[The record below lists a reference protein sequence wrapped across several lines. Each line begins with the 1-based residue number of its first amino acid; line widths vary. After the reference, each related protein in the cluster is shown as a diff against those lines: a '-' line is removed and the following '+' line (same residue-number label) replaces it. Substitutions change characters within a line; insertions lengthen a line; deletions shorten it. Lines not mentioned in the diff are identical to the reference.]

1 MEEPNEHQQ
10 AKRLWRHYRSQV
22 GSSGE
27 CPDALL
33 LASFVDGRC
42 PEQDVQGM
50 EHHLALCSTCLET
63 VTLLRDPT
71 LRSSEVPSFV
81 VEQGKS
87 MVGQPASTPVRNQ
100 DASRG
105 WSWEWGLQ
113 WTALAATCAVICVVG
128 FNLGMAVQQTQMQV
142 DQLVVSE
149 MLFGLGDY
157 VGGLS
162 ADTHSAMR
170 GEL

>member
-10 AKRLWRHYRSQV
+10 AKQLWRHYRSKV

-33 LASFVDGRC
+33 LASFVEGRC
-42 PEQDVQGM
+42 SEHDVQGM
-50 EHHLALCSTCLET
+50 EHHLALCATCLET
-63 VTLLRDPT
+63 VTLLRDPI
-71 LRSSEVPSFV
+71 LGSSDVPSFV
-81 VEQGKS
+81 VEQAKGLVPEP
-87 MVGQPASTPVRNQ
+87 MAIQRASQGADPW
-100 DASRG
+100 

-113 WTALAATCAVICVVG
+113 WTALAATCAGICVIG
-128 FNLGMAVQQTQMQV
+128 FNLGMAVQQTQMQI

-149 MLFGLGDY
+149 MLFGLGDSA
-157 VGGLS
+157 GGLS
-162 ADTHSAMR
+162 AELQPVMR